1 MAGKDTKLAP
11 DPAPDPFLNPPS
23 TRYPLG
29 GAKLRILRKR
39 IYTLGKLIDR
49 RDRAAASSCPTR
61 DHAFTKQL
69 QWAWEGEE
77 EEEEKRVDS
86 ISINACRRQI
96 RHWERCSRKKPA
108 GAGLGGPKSLLRKE
122 IDKWLLLEIDERP
135 LWRIYKALLAEQEC
149 GASVPAGASDLVEEL
164 QQVGR
169 SPTGAP
175 ATSPGR
181 DEDARGASQPAA
193 SSGLVEDIQRIG
205 RLEFDYA
212 GREIDPDKR

>member
-23 TRYPLG
+23 KRYPLG

-96 RHWERCSRKKPA
+96 RHWERCSRKYPA
-108 GAGLGGPKSLLRKE
+108 GAGQGRPKSLLRKE
-122 IDKWLLLEIDERP
+122 IDKWLLQENGDRR
-135 LWRIYKALLAEQEC
+135 LWRVYKALLAEHDC
-149 GASVPAGASDLVEEL
+149 
-164 QQVGR
+164 
-169 SPTGAP
+169 
-175 ATSPGR
+175 
-181 DEDARGASQPAA
+181 GASQPVA
-193 SSGLVEDIQRIG
+193 SSGLVEDIQMVG
-205 RLEFDYA
+205 HFEFDPA
-212 GREIDPDKR
+212 GREVDLDRRRGTLEGAGTL